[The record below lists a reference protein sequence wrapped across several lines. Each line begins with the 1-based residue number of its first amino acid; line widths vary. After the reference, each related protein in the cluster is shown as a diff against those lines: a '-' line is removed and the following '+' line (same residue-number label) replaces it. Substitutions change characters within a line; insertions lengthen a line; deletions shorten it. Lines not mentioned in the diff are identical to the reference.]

1 MSAFLNVMF
10 FFGVFGLMVLFS
22 GLSENRASRTVR
34 RAEEKH
40 AA

>member
-10 FFGVFGLMVLFS
+10 FFGVFGLILLFAR
-22 GLSENRASRTVR
+22 LSENRAGRTVR
-34 RAEEKH
+34 RPEEKR